1 MFDIMS
7 TGFSSPVNA
16 SLSFAYD
23 LELTGIPI
31 NNPILGLGK
40 ADNGDVIATVAN
52 SSGANISFWV
62 YRKNA
67 SGKFGLIQTV
77 SPAAVPLACDP
88 QPVAGGFIVTTP
100 NKPNNRG
107 AIEFFK
113 RGADG
118 QYNYAPIIYTDTA
131 SVNGGYGSYGG
142 LAANS
147 DWIFSAVNFDG
158 SFLQAFKRTTGDAYT
173 LRDSIMK
180 PGTSLFASHC
190 IRTIGEDTVLCSA
203 SNESSGATYSGA
215 VYQYR
220 IDNATN
226 KLTQV
231 ARIVPPTPRN
241 NGYYGNSI
249 TVMDKNNAIVVSRNG
264 SINIFN
270 HLRRPEGGAFAHIS
284 ALEVNSGR
292 VYAGNNAVSG
302 GGRLLFCGTS
312 GVVSNFGETMTISF
326 NPTTG
331 ALEYLDKLKV
341 NGTVVNQYLG
351 SNQVVVGDQV
361 IFASS
366 FNGNAT
372 NGSKLSVFNFTT
384 PQ

>member
-1 MFDIMS
+1 MFEVMN

-16 SLSFAYD
+16 SLAFAYD
-23 LELTGIPI
+23 LALTGIPV

-40 ADNGDVIATVAN
+40 ADNNDLIATVAN
-52 SSGANISFWV
+52 SSGTNISFWV
-62 YRKNA
+62 FRKDG
-67 SGKFGLIQTV
+67 SGKFVLVQTV

-88 QPVAGGFIVTTP
+88 QPVTGGFIVTTP

-113 RGADG
+113 RDAGG
-118 QYNYAPIIYTDTA
+118 QYSYTPVIYTDNA
-131 SVNGGYGSYGG
+131 STNGGYGTYGG

-158 SFLQAFKRTTGDAYT
+158 SFLQAFKRTTGDTYT

-180 PGTSLFASHC
+180 AGTTLFASHC

-203 SNESSGATYSGA
+203 ANETAGATYSGA
-215 VYQYR
+215 VYQYS
-220 IDNATN
+220 IDNVTN

-231 ARIVPPTPRN
+231 GRCAPPTPRN

-264 SINIFN
+264 SINVFN
-270 HLRRPEGGAFAHIS
+270 HIRRPEGGVFTHIS
-284 ALEVNSGR
+284 SLEVNTGR
-292 VYAGNNAVSG
+292 TYTGNNAVSG

-312 GVVSNFGETMTISF
+312 GIVGNYGETMTISF
-326 NPTTG
+326 NPATG
-331 ALEYLDKLKV
+331 AMAYLDKLKV
-341 NGTVVNQYLG
+341 SGTINNQYLA
-351 SNQVVVGDQV
+351 SNQVVIGNQV
-361 IFASS
+361 IFAAS
-366 FNGNAT
+366 FNGNIT
-372 NGSKLSVFNFTT
+372 YGSNLSVFNFSL
-384 PQ
+384 PS